1 MNARA
6 RRHAQAGLA
15 LGAPRIDGP
24 VCGVDEAGRGPLA
37 GPVYAAAV
45 VLDPGRAIRGLRDSK
60 QLDAHRRET
69 LSLRIRERAR
79 AWAIASASVEEIDA
93 LNILQASL
101 LAMQRAVAA
110 LGLAPALAR
119 VDGDRA
125 PRLACAV
132 QTIVGGDAS
141 DRAIS
146 AASILAK
153 VARDEA
159 MQALHEHYPNYAF
172 DRNKGYGTPEHL
184 RLLQRNGPCVA
195 HRRSFAPVRA
205 LIAPAALAQ
214 PPGEPAELRLF
225 DVELEVARDRD

>member
-1 MNARA
+1 MNART
-6 RRHAQAGLA
+6 RRYAQAELA
-15 LGAPRIDGP
+15 LGALRADGP

-45 VLDPGRAIRGLRDSK
+45 VLDPDRTIRGLRDSK
-60 QLDAHRRET
+60 QLDAHKRET

-110 LGLAPALAR
+110 LGIAPALAR

-125 PRLACAV
+125 PKLACAV

-159 MQALHEHYPNYAF
+159 MCALHERYPHYGF

-184 RLLQRNGPCVA
+184 QLLQRNGPCGA

-205 LIAPAALAQ
+205 LIAPVSVAQ
-214 PPGEPAELRLF
+214 PYGESTALRLF
-225 DVELEVARDRD
+225 DIGLDAAGDHD

>member
-1 MNARA
+1 MTARS
-6 RRHAQAGLA
+6 RRRPQAELA
-15 LGAPRIDGP
+15 LGAFRVDGP

-45 VLDPGRAIRGLRDSK
+45 VLDPARPIRGLRDSK
-60 QLDAHRRET
+60 QLDAERRET
-69 LSLRIRERAR
+69 LSLRIRERAC
-79 AWAIASASVEEIDA
+79 AWAIASASVEEIDS

-110 LGLAPALAR
+110 LGVAPVLAR
-119 VDGDRA
+119 VDGDR
-125 PRLACAV
+125 PPKLACAV
-132 QTIVGGDAS
+132 QAIVGGDAS

-153 VARDEA
+153 VARDEV
-159 MQALHEHYPNYAF
+159 MRSLHERFPQYGF

-184 RLLQRNGPCVA
+184 GQLLRHGPCSE

-205 LIAPAALAQ
+205 LLGLPVRPPL
-214 PPGEPAELRLF
+214 PGEVIAGLRRI
-225 DVELEVARDRD
+225 DIADGCADD